1 MQLGIAVDWNPHV
14 SWGFQSASIHT
25 LERKGFAMIGNRPG
39 KRTQHARRLNG
50 PSRTRNGCYPDR
62 FHRAGL
68 SALKN
73 TSPSGNHGTRF
84 DSRHREIDGRQT
96 TEPQALTDMLQD
108 FSLLHAYI
116 LRRTIALTS
125 EQAWHIAGGDE
136 RLLMQKRAL
145 VDQAIYRH
153 QTNEILSIIQAKYV
167 TKVPDKLGR
176 SVRMCS
182 ICNHPIISRL
192 HKQNCWLYPVTEQL
206 RDLSMRLKEAAE
218 QSQESREVHPEHLEN
233 SERLVRLEAL

>member
-1 MQLGIAVDWNPHV
+1 MFHGDFSPLR
-14 SWGFQSASIHT
+14 SILSNGKDNT
-25 LERKGFAMIGNRPG
+25 MLGNRPG
-39 KRTQHARRLNG
+39 KRTQQARRLNG

-62 FHRAGL
+62 FHRAGQ

-73 TSPSGNHGTRF
+73 ASPSGNRGTRF
-84 DSRHREIDGRQT
+84 ASRRGKMDGHYS
-96 TEPQALTDMLQD
+96 TESQALTDMLQD
-108 FSLLHAYI
+108 FSLLHANI

-125 EQAWHIAGGDE
+125 EHAWHIAGGNE
-136 RLLMQKRAL
+136 RLFNQKL
-145 VDQAIYRH
+145 VLGDQARH
-153 QTNEILSIIQAKYV
+153 LANEILAIIWAKCV

-206 RDLSMRLKEAAE
+206 RDLSSRLIEAAA
-218 QSQESREVHPEHLEN
+218 QSQESGEVHPEHLEN
-233 SERLVRLEAL
+233 SERLARLEAL